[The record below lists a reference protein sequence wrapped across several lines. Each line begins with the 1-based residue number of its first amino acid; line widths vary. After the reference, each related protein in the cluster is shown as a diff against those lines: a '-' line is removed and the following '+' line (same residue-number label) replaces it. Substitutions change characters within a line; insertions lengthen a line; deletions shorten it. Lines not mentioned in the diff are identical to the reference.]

1 MDQLSLDALTILNR
15 KLIGHYN
22 YYGVNGNY
30 RAVRA
35 SWWYVK
41 YVKKRLY
48 WTLKRRSQKHRIT
61 IEKFGELW
69 SKNIRNPFLPVN
81 IW

>member
-1 MDQLSLDALTILNR
+1 MVYRHPKFEKEDYPLGYFPKLAGFMDQLSLDALTILNR

-35 SWWYVK
+35 SWWY
-41 YVKKRLY
+41 KKTSY
-48 WTLKRRSQKHRIT
+48 
-61 IEKFGELW
+61 ENE
-69 SKNIRNPFLPVN
+69 
-81 IW
+81 

>member
-1 MDQLSLDALTILNR
+1 MGYFPKLAGFMDQLSLDALTILNR

-41 YVKKRLY
+41 
-48 WTLKRRSQKHRIT
+48 
-61 IEKFGELW
+61 
-69 SKNIRNPFLPVN
+69 
-81 IW
+81 

>member
-1 MDQLSLDALTILNR
+1 MGYFPKLAGFMDQLSLDALTILNR

-35 SWWYVK
+35 S
-41 YVKKRLY
+41 
-48 WTLKRRSQKHRIT
+48 
-61 IEKFGELW
+61 
-69 SKNIRNPFLPVN
+69 
-81 IW
+81 